1 MAGLNIKRDILFRV
15 GLAFFGALLF
25 CFAIGAKIVYLQ
37 QVEGDTWRERAKRQ
51 QVKTRTIPATRG
63 SIFAG
68 DGSLMATSLP
78 YYRLGLD
85 LNVPLRGALDSTLF
99 IKNLDSL
106 SARLSKLFGNQSRQ
120 AYKFDLREAVTA
132 LRIARRQ
139 NKNLRGDARIRERT
153 YLLLGN
159 RLITFEERQSIGDW
173 PRLRATARKR
183 KNKFSDDK
191 PGYDYTWSTVDS
203 VGRFRSGLSFETV
216 LVRTN
221 PFGNMAARSIGK
233 TANVRDKIDP
243 TVELMKGKTGLEAKF
258 NDVLMGKNGL
268 GLFENLGNGSWRP
281 LSDEDATRPVP
292 GVDVHTTLD
301 ITLQDIAES
310 VLRRSV
316 QHYRASYG
324 SVIVMEVATGEVK
337 AMTNLSRIR
346 ERDSLYVDDFNYAV
360 SRHNEPGSTF
370 KLPTMVAVLEANP
383 ELSPQRM
390 IEIGRS
396 GAWRYR
402 SRTIHDSHA
411 SAWSSLSV
419 QDVFVHSSNIGTV
432 KLALEAFERRPAEY
446 IRYLDRFHLTQPTG
460 FQVEREAKPIVYR
473 PGQPGGWSGMSL
485 SSMAFGHELEITPLQ
500 MLAFY
505 NAIANDGRWIQP
517 LIVKYT
523 KRAGE
528 VVEDFTKKQ
537 VRDDVPLCSERTLKL
552 VRHFLRQVVEDPH
565 GTAKR
570 IKNPHYAIAGKTGT
584 TKKIINGVYTNRY
597 YSSFIGYFPADKPKY
612 SCLVVID
619 DPRERDGRTIMG
631 GEAAA
636 PVFREVA
643 DKIHAADLRLHR
655 PLHHQDSSG
664 VFPDAHL
671 TASLRTDAP
680 VLAAQWKRRATGRP
694 ATALDNRVPDVAGMS
709 LRDALYVLEN
719 RGYRVSYT
727 GQGRV
732 AKQSIPAGEVPG
744 AGKKAIRLELK

>member
-15 GLAFFGALLF
+15 GLAFFGALVF

-37 QVEGDTWRERAKRQ
+37 QVEGATWRDRAKRQ

-68 DGSLMATSLP
+68 DGSLLATSLP
-78 YYRLGLD
+78 YYRLGMD
-85 LNVPLRGALDSTLF
+85 LNVPLRSALDSTLF

-106 SARLSKLFGNQSRQ
+106 STRLSKLFGNQSKQ
-120 AYKFDLREAVTA
+120 AYKTDLREAVTA
-132 LRIARRQ
+132 LRTARRQ
-139 NKNLRGDARIRERT
+139 NKKLKGNDRVPERT

-159 RLITFEERQSIGDW
+159 RLVTFEERQSIGDW
-173 PRLRATARKR
+173 PRLRAKARKR
-183 KNKFSDDK
+183 KSRFNKEK
-191 PGYDYTWSTVDS
+191 AGYDYVWTTIDS
-203 VGRFRSGLSFETV
+203 VGRFRTGLGFETV

-233 TANVRDKIDP
+233 TANVRDTIDH
-243 TVELMKGKTGLEAKF
+243 TVELMRGKTGLEARF
-258 NDVLMGKNGL
+258 NDVLMGRNGL
-268 GLFENLGNGSWRP
+268 GLFENLGNGSWRA
-281 LSDEDATRPVP
+281 LSDDDATRPTP

-316 QHYRASYG
+316 QHYRAKYG

-337 AMTNLSRIR
+337 AMTNLSLVR

-370 KLPTMVAVLEANP
+370 KLPSMVAVLEANP
-383 ELSPQRM
+383 TLSPERM
-390 IEIGRS
+390 IHIGTS
-396 GAWRYR
+396 GGWRYR
-402 SRTIHDSHA
+402 TRVIHDSHA
-411 SAWSSLSV
+411 SAWASLSV
-419 QDVFVHSSNIGTV
+419 QNVFVHSSNIGTV
-432 KLALEAFERRPAEY
+432 KLVLEAFERRPAEY

-460 FQVEREAKPIVYR
+460 FQVEREAKPVVYR
-473 PGQPGGWSGMSL
+473 PGQPGGWSGLSL

-505 NAIANDGRWIQP
+505 NGIANNGYWVQP

-523 KRAGE
+523 KRADE
-528 VVEDFTKKQ
+528 IVEDFTKKQ
-537 VRDDVPLCSERTLKL
+537 VRDDVPLCSDRTLRIVKQM
-552 VRHFLRQVVEDPH
+552 LRQVVDDPH

-584 TKKIINGVYTNRY
+584 TKKIINGRYSTRY

-636 PVFREVA
+636 PVFKEVA

-655 PLHHQDSSG
+655 PLHQVDSSG
-664 VFPDAHL
+664 LFPDAHL
-671 TASLRTDAP
+671 TASLSKDAA
-680 VLAAQWKRRATGRP
+680 LLGTQWHRRAAGRSLP
-694 ATALDNRVPDVAGMS
+694 SDNRVPDVAGMS

-732 AKQSIPAGEVPG
+732 AKQSLPAGEVPV
-744 AGKKAIRLELK
+744 GKKAIRLELK